1 MQDYRRRVSIRW
13 NNIIGIRY
21 REELILLSYR
31 LNTALKNDWSVSTKH
46 NTITIE
52 FPYYRVDVFFCP
64 SRQNSR
70 YMGNVCLISRLVVR
84 NYIIIC

>member
-1 MQDYRRRVSIRW
+1 MQDCRRRVSIRW

-31 LNTALKNDWSVSTKH
+31 LNTALKNDRSISTKH

-52 FPYYRVDVFFCP
+52 FPYYRVDVFFFRRDRIVAIWVM
-64 SRQNSR
+64 SVWFQ
-70 YMGNVCLISRLVVR
+70 G
-84 NYIIIC
+84 